1 MKTWITGKEV
11 LIGITIGQLII
22 IAAAFWFSDGICF
35 YRGNTYSFCAAKS
48 VPEAMAA
55 FEKAMPKASK

>member
-11 LIGITIGQLII
+11 LIGIMIGQLII

-35 YRGNTYSFCAAKS
+35 YRGSMYSYCAVKS
-48 VPEAMAA
+48 VPESMAA
-55 FEKAMPKASK
+55 FKKAMPETGK